1 MLKNSH
7 LLVGVDTEALC
18 VAALLNA
25 DTVLPKYFVSNVSEL
40 LLAIEA
46 IFLFT
51 WSGPNISISPTF
63 NSVENAVAAT
73 PAPLASVVTPVTV
86 LDPSVTVILPV
97 IVDSNAF
104 ELGHTDTFKLFPNT
118 PGNLATQAPIPEI
131 PLL

>member
-40 LLAIEA
+40 LFAIAA

-51 WSGPNISISPTF
+51 
-63 NSVENAVAAT
+63 
-73 PAPLASVVTPVTV
+73 
-86 LDPSVTVILPV
+86 
-97 IVDSNAF
+97 
-104 ELGHTDTFKLFPNT
+104 
-118 PGNLATQAPIPEI
+118 
-131 PLL
+131 